1 MSTLA
6 ITEENTMP
14 KKDFQNVQLRDV
26 EHRGG
31 LRLALNSFAE
41 LEKFSHFMALSNFMP
56 KHLRN
61 KQADCLA
68 VLLQALRWEMDPF
81 SVAQKTYFV
90 NDGMAYEA
98 QLVNAI
104 VLSRA
109 QIKTRPKLSWTGE
122 SEDLK
127 CKVSATFLGEDE
139 PLEFEAEMKTITTRN
154 SPLWKQQPKQQ
165 LGYFALRAWA
175 RLYCPDVL
183 MGIYTKDEMEDA
195 SMHIGSDNAIDI
207 TGDRSVVEDMAAH
220 IAAEKKAMKEPVPP
234 YDPETGEILDMS
246 IMGEPSTITDDMA
259 QGSQKNINTTAP
271 APNADDWI
279 SDIESIPTLDGLKY
293 KYSQAQKLFKDST
306 DFARIHAAK
315 EKRKLELRK
324 MYEQLDNS
332 RQGAPPGN
340 GD

>member
-1 MSTLA
+1 MSTLTT
-6 ITEENTMP
+6 TEESTMP
-14 KKDFQNVQLRDV
+14 KKDFQQVQLRDV
-26 EHRGG
+26 EHHGG

-109 QIKTRPKLSWTGE
+109 QIKTSPRLSWTGE
-122 SEDLK
+122 GEDLK
-127 CKVSATFLGEDE
+127 CKVSATFLGEEE

-195 SMHIGSDNAIDI
+195 SMHIGPDNAIDI
-207 TGDRSVVEDMAAH
+207 TADKGVVEDMVAN
-220 IAAEKKAMKEPVPP
+220 IAAEKKAVKEQVTP
-234 YDPETGEILDMS
+234 YDPETGEILENNS
-246 IMGEPSTITDDMA
+246 VEPEKDPIKELQLRATEAASKGSDSLDEFLKALPKEEKKHLSHFGKEIRA
-259 QGSQKNINTTAP
+259 QAIAEDERK
-271 APNADDWI
+271 
-279 SDIESIPTLDGLKY
+279 
-293 KYSQAQKLFKDST
+293 
-306 DFARIHAAK
+306 AA
-315 EKRKLELRK
+315 E
-324 MYEQLDNS
+324 
-332 RQGAPPGN
+332 AA
-340 GD
+340 

>member
-6 ITEENTMP
+6 IAEENTMP
-14 KKDFQNVQLRDV
+14 KKDFQQVQLRDV

-109 QIKTRPKLSWTGE
+109 QIKTRPRLSWTGE
-122 SEDLK
+122 GEDLK

-195 SMHIGSDNAIDI
+195 SMHIGPDNAIDI
-207 TGDRSVVEDMAAH
+207 TGDKGVVEDMMAN
-220 IAAEKKAMKEPVPP
+220 IAAEKKQVKEQVIPH
-234 YDPETGEILDMS
+234 DPETGEILDN
-246 IMGEPSTITDDMA
+246 
-259 QGSQKNINTTAP
+259 NIVEQAVYAP
-271 APNADDWI
+271 INNEVEALKVACRDAAGNGGAALDAFLK
-279 SDIESIPTLDGLKY
+279 SIPKD
-293 KYSQAQKLFKDST
+293 QKKHL
-306 DFARIHAAK
+306 AAFGS
-315 EKRKLELRK
+315 EMRKIAIEAD
-324 MYEQLDNS
+324 EVNQ
-332 RQGAPPGN
+332 APPDEN
-340 GD
+340 AA

>member
-1 MSTLA
+1 MSTLTT
-6 ITEENTMP
+6 TEESTMP
-14 KKDFQNVQLRDV
+14 KKDFQQVQLRDV

-109 QIKTRPKLSWTGE
+109 QIKTRPRLSWTGE
-122 SEDLK
+122 GEDLK

-139 PLEFEAEMKTITTRN
+139 PLEFEAEMKTIATRN

-195 SMHIGSDNAIDI
+195 SMHIGPDNAIDI
-207 TGDRSVVEDMAAH
+207 TADKRVVEDMVAN
-220 IAAEKKAMKEPVPP
+220 IAAEKKSIKEQVPP
-234 YDPETGEILDMS
+234 HDPVTGEILENETVTA
-246 IMGEPSTITDDMA
+246 EPEQDPIKELQLRASEAASKGSASLDEFLKALPKEEKKHLSHFGKEIRA
-259 QGSQKNINTTAP
+259 QAIAEDERK
-271 APNADDWI
+271 
-279 SDIESIPTLDGLKY
+279 
-293 KYSQAQKLFKDST
+293 
-306 DFARIHAAK
+306 AA
-315 EKRKLELRK
+315 E
-324 MYEQLDNS
+324 
-332 RQGAPPGN
+332 AA
-340 GD
+340 